1 MRPAPPATLLAC
13 ALLSVAGC
21 ASTAVGDAGTGM
33 RDAAAGASATPASDP
48 ASVGPVVAVPQIAR
62 PQGETAQWW
71 YTSGAAH
78 AARNGAMSGS
88 AHNVI
93 VFLGDGM
100 SLTTVAAARILAGQ
114 REGKPGE
121 EHLLAWEHFPH
132 TALAR
137 TYNVDAQTPDSAGT
151 MTAIASGVK
160 TRAGVLGIGPAALRG
175 DCAASVDARLASL
188 LDIAQGAGLRT
199 GIVTTT
205 RITHATPA
213 AMYAHSP
220 DRNWENDGQLPPE
233 ALADGCR
240 DIASQLVDPRSGR
253 VPDVVFGGG
262 RMHFLPL
269 TQVDPEYADRRGR
282 RADGRDLIA
291 EWRTAHPGGAFVWN
305 RDGLAAAAGRSP
317 VLGLFEYDH
326 LHYEHDRPAD
336 PGEPS
341 LAELTTAAIARLSG
355 GDTGYLLLV
364 EAGRIDHAHHEGNA
378 YRALTDTIAM
388 SDAVA
393 AAMAAT
399 SDTDTLVLVTADHAH
414 TLTFAGYPIRGNPIL
429 GKVVGSSGEE
439 ADPDAYARDGTG
451 LPYTTLGYAN
461 GPGHVGPSASQP
473 AGPKHHLHRA
483 RDQQPATGRAD
494 LTAIDTT
501 DPDYLQ
507 EATVPL
513 ASESHG
519 GDDVGVWA
527 SGPGSAAVR
536 GSLEQHVLYHVL
548 VQATPRL
555 RARLCAIGGCNG
567 DGVPV
572 LLSTAGDASGAA
584 PVGATRDV
592 VRPAAP
598 R

>member
-1 MRPAPPATLLAC
+1 MPKRPALPAALLAC
-13 ALLSVAGC
+13 ALLAAVGC
-21 ASTAVGDAGTGM
+21 ATTDAGGGP
-33 RDAAAGASATPASDP
+33 RNGAVEPAATPERGSAGAT
-48 ASVGPVVAVPQIAR
+48 PVVPVPRIAR

-78 AARNGAMSGS
+78 AARNGAMTGS
-88 AHNVI
+88 ARNVI

-114 REGKPGE
+114 RAGTPGE

-160 TRAGVLGIGPAALRG
+160 TRAGVVGIGPAALRG
-175 DCAASVDARLASL
+175 DCAASADARLASL

-205 RITHATPA
+205 RVTHATPA

-220 DRNWENDGQLPPE
+220 DRNWENDAQLPPD
-233 ALADGCR
+233 AAAAGCR
-240 DIASQLVDPRSGR
+240 DIASQLVAPRSGHA
-253 VPDVVFGGG
+253 PDVVFGGG
-262 RMHFLPL
+262 RMHFMAQG
-269 TQVDPEYADRRGR
+269 QVDPEHADRRGR
-282 RADGRDLIA
+282 RTDGRDLVA
-291 EWRTAHPGGAFVWN
+291 EWRAANPGGAFVWN
-305 RDGLAAAAGRSP
+305 RDQLAAAGDRSP

-326 LHYEHDRPAD
+326 LRYEHDRQAD

-355 GDTGYLLLV
+355 SDTGYLLLV

-378 YRALTDTIAM
+378 YRALTDTIAL

-399 SDTDTLVLVTADHAH
+399 SDNDSLVMVTADHAH

-461 GPGHVGPSASQP
+461 GPGHAGASATQP
-473 AGPKHHLHRA
+473 AGPKRHRHRA
-483 RDQQPATGRAD
+483 SDQRPATGRPD
-494 LTAIDTT
+494 LTAVDTT

-536 GSLEQHVLYHVL
+536 GSLEQHVLYHLL
-548 VQATPRL
+548 VQATPRM
-555 RARLCAIGGCNG
+555 RARLCQIGGCNG

-584 PVGATRDV
+584 PVDAASDV
-592 VRPAAP
+592 VRAAP
-598 R
+598 TR